1 MIRFDHRFNRLN
13 RFFGNRLRALF
24 TIHPIKPE
32 MLLGEDD
39 CGHGVHQSH
48 FRESDLKCFE
58 KEALDL
64 VLD

>member
-1 MIRFDHRFNRLN
+1 MAKICCFAVDKFETGHLN
-13 RFFGNRLRALF
+13 
-24 TIHPIKPE
+24 PIKPE

>member
-1 MIRFDHRFNRLN
+1 MAKIYCFAVEKFETGHLN
-13 RFFGNRLRALF
+13 
-24 TIHPIKPE
+24 PIKPE

-58 KEALDL
+58 ALDL